1 MTFDAAH
8 LHLMLNHLP
17 VIGAPLLL
25 ILLGIGLLRRSSELI
40 TVSLA
45 LVVALAL
52 ATVLVYI
59 TGEPA
64 EELVEHAPWFQ
75 HALVERH
82 EDHAA
87 IALAASLAS
96 GVAAVAG
103 LVFRRRAG
111 AEPWLARAT
120 WVILL
125 IATLLF
131 GWTGWSGGQIRHD
144 ELRAMGAMR

>member
-40 TVSLA
+40 RVSFA
-45 LVVALAL
+45 LIVALAL
-52 ATVLVYI
+52 ASALVYI

-75 HALVERH
+75 HALLERH

-87 IALAASLAS
+87 IALGASLVS
-96 GVAAVAG
+96 GVAAIAG
-103 LVFRRRAG
+103 LVFQRRPG
-111 AEPWLARAT
+111 AERWLAQAT

-144 ELRAMGAMR
+144 ELRAATAMR